1 MRFHQLT
8 VSAFGPYADTQ
19 TLDFE
24 ELNDAGL
31 FLLTGPTG
39 AGKSSI
45 LDAIC
50 FALYG
55 VLPGVREVR
64 AVRSDH
70 AAPAAL
76 PFVELELTIGERR
89 YRVRRTPE
97 WQRAKKRGEGTTREN
112 ASARLT
118 EISGDDERLVS
129 ARIAEVGHELSLL
142 LGMTSEQFMQVVLL
156 PQGEFQT
163 FLRATSDQRQSV
175 LQRLFRTERFA
186 TIEEWVQRRSRELGL
201 SAERLEGEVNRLLHT
216 IVHRSGAGLP
226 APLAAERLGDVARA
240 ARDWA
245 GESARAAHARHVAA

>member
-1 MRFHQLT
+1 MRFQRLT

-97 WQRAKKRGEGTTREN
+97 WQRPKKRGQGTTREQ
-112 ASARLT
+112 ASATLVDVT
-118 EISGDDERLVS
+118 DDERLVS
-129 ARIAEVGHELSLL
+129 SRVAEVGHELGLL
-142 LGMTSEQFMQVVLL
+142 L
-156 PQGEFQT
+156 
-163 FLRATSDQRQSV
+163 
-175 LQRLFRTERFA
+175 
-186 TIEEWVQRRSRELGL
+186 
-201 SAERLEGEVNRLLHT
+201 
-216 IVHRSGAGLP
+216 
-226 APLAAERLGDVARA
+226 
-240 ARDWA
+240 
-245 GESARAAHARHVAA
+245 

>member
-70 AAPAAL
+70 AAPTAH
-76 PFVELELTIGERR
+76 PSVELELTLGERR

-97 WQRAKKRGEGTTREN
+97 WQRPKKRGEGTTREN
-112 ASARLT
+112 ASATLVELT
-118 EISGDDERLVS
+118 GDDDERLVS

-163 FLRATSDQRQSV
+163 FLRATSDQRQAV

-186 TIEEWVQRRSRELGL
+186 TIEDWVQRRSRELNA

-245 GESARAAHARHVAA
+245 GESARA